1 MVLTIV
7 NIFTESKL
15 LIFEEKIKVKEEG
28 FSAVQ
33 FVDYL
38 KEQEVILLD
47 ATMLFNF
54 VME

>member
-1 MVLTIV
+1 MFSLRE
-7 NIFTESKL
+7 NKL
-15 LIFEEKIKVKEEG
+15 LIFKEKIKVKKEG

-33 FVDYL
+33 LVHYL

-54 VME
+54 IME